1 MQNETSKRKIE
12 HIELALLES
21 VERKEMNWFD
31 EVILLHHALPDISP
45 DEIDLSSNF
54 AGKPVKAP
62 IIIEAITGGSDL
74 SKGINEALAIAASEF
89 GVAIGVGSQRAML
102 EDKSLIDTYKIVRER
117 APDVPLIA
125 NLGMSHISTEKAV
138 ENAKA
143 VVEAIEADALAI
155 HLNFL
160 QELLQPEG
168 CREFPELFSNLVDIS
183 REVDVPL
190 VVKEVGNGISGEVA
204 TLLESAGASYIDVA
218 GAGGTNWAVIEG
230 SRSGGLRRD
239 TAYNFI
245 NWGIPTVIG
254 IIEVRKHIKRA
265 KIIGSGGI
273 RTGIDA
279 AKAIALGAHFVG
291 AARPFLVSFKR
302 EGLDG
307 IRSLLK
313 RMIEEL
319 RLSMAL
325 TNSRSVEELRLS
337 RRFVL
342 TGRTLEWALQR
353 NIL

>member
-12 HIELALLES
+12 HIELALS
-21 VERKEMNWFD
+21 DGVERREMNWFD
-31 EVILLHHALPDISP
+31 DVILLHNALPTVSP
-45 DEIDLSSNF
+45 DGVDLSSNF
-54 AGKPVKAP
+54 AKKPLKAP
-62 IIIEAITGGSDL
+62 IIIEAITGGSDP
-74 SKGINEALAIAASEF
+74 SKKINEALAIAASEF

-102 EDKSLIDTYKIVRER
+102 EDRSLIDTYKIVRDK

-138 ENAKA
+138 ENART

-168 CREFPELFSNLVDIS
+168 CRNFPEFFSSLVDIS
-183 REVDVPL
+183 REIDVPL
-190 VVKEVGNGISGEVA
+190 IVKEVGNGISGEVA
-204 TLLESAGASYIDVA
+204 AFLESAGASYIDVA
-218 GAGGTNWAVIEG
+218 GAGGTNWAIIEG
-230 SRSGGLRRD
+230 SRSNGLRRNI
-239 TAYNFI
+239 AYSFVD
-245 NWGIPTVIG
+245 WGIPAVIS
-254 IIEVRKHIKRA
+254 IIEARKHLKKA

-291 AARPFLVSFKR
+291 AARPFLVSFRK

-307 IRSLLK
+307 VRSLLK
-313 RMIEEL
+313 RIIEEL

-325 TNSRSVEELRLS
+325 TGSRSIEELRLS
-337 RRFVL
+337 RKFIL